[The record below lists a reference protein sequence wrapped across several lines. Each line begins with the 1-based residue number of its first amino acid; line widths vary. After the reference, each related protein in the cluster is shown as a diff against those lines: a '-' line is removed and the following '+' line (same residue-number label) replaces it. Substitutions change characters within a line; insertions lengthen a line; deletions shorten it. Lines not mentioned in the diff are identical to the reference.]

1 MGGRMGVIRRGS
13 DVTSHVSTSKC
24 AAGPPCLQHFSVIRS
39 IGRGAFGK
47 VCIVQERKTKKYFA
61 LKYMNKRRCIE
72 KGVAANVIRE
82 LTLLSKIS
90 HPFIVNL
97 WYTFQDPD
105 YMYMVSDLLLG
116 GDLRYH
122 LSQQGKFAED
132 RAKLYLCEICL
143 AVDYLHQMKIVHRD
157 IKPENILLDEQ
168 GHAHLTD
175 LNLATQLEHDE
186 LATSYSGTRPYMAP
200 EIYATYL
207 GMEDGYD
214 SRVDWWALG
223 VCFYEMLRGRTPFE
237 FSSRTKPEEA
247 YVTFREFQITYPAHW
262 PTDLIQFL
270 NTTLKF
276 EKDKRI
282 VGLDAIK
289 RHAYTERIDFNS
301 VYNRK
306 PAPVFIPCKEGLNC
320 DPMYELEE
328 RILVSTPIHRRR
340 NTNHNSSG
348 RSSSEPHNA
357 ALAEVS
363 KAFID
368 FSRHTM
374 KQNES
379 NGVCKSAT

>member
-1 MGGRMGVIRRGS
+1 MGGRMGVVRRGS
-13 DVTSHVSTSKC
+13 DVTSHVSTSGKH
-24 AAGPPCLQHFSVIRS
+24 GSVPCLQHFSVIRS

-143 AVDYLHQMKIVHRD
+143 AVEYLHEMKIVHRD

-175 LNLATQLEHDE
+175 LNLATQLEDDQ

-207 GMEDGYD
+207 ELEDGYD

-247 YVTFREFQITYPAHW
+247 YIAFRESSIPYPSHW
-262 PTDLIQFL
+262 PTDLIQFI
-270 NTTLKF
+270 NTMLKF
-276 EKDKRI
+276 DKEKRLI
-282 VGLDAIK
+282 GLEAIK
-289 RHAYTERIDFNS
+289 KHAYLQRIDFKS
-301 VYNRK
+301 VFERK

-340 NTNHNSSG
+340 TNHNNSSG
-348 RSSSEPHNA
+348 RSSSEPQNA
-357 ALAEVS
+357 ALVEVS

-368 FSRHTM
+368 FSRHNM
-374 KQNES
+374 KLEPNGLCRS
-379 NGVCKSAT
+379 N